1 MTSKNKK
8 NEPGLEKNREKRVR
22 IRLYKK
28 RDLDQVLDLV
38 RELESELE
46 NKFSD
51 VKLKSGVKDYKNR
64 YLKDGNKYRTFV
76 ALVNNKV
83 VGFLMGYPSLG
94 APEVDNMYDVL
105 PVSSDWTT
113 PEFYLQIT
121 FVSGPYRNQG
131 ISKKLHKEVIDYA
144 RKKGHKEVYAC
155 IAKWN
160 FPEIK
165 VIESIKFDKKDLG
178 YRYRLSLKL

>member
-1 MTSKNKK
+1 MDNNVKIRQYEKQD
-8 NEPGLEKNREKRVR
+8 LE
-22 IRLYKK
+22 
-28 RDLDQVLDLV
+28 QVLDLV
-38 RELESELE
+38 KQLESELE
-46 NKFSD
+46 NKFTD
-51 VKLKSGVKDYKNR
+51 IKLKSGVKDYRNR
-64 YLKDGNKYRTFV
+64 YLKPENKYKTFV
-76 ALVNNKV
+76 ALINNKV

-105 PVSSDWTT
+105 PVSPDWIT

-121 FVSGPYRNQG
+121 FVSKPYRNQG
-131 ISKKLHKEVIDYA
+131 ISRKLHQEVIDYA

-160 FPEIK
+160 IPEVK
-165 VIESIKFDKKDLG
+165 VIESFRFKKKDLG

>member
-1 MTSKNKK
+1 MDKK
-8 NEPGLEKNREKRVR
+8 VKIRPYKQQDLE
-22 IRLYKK
+22 
-28 RDLDQVLDLV
+28 QVLDLV

-46 NKFSD
+46 NKFTD
-51 VKLKSGVKDYKNR
+51 VKLKSGVKDYKDR
-64 YLKDGNKYRTFV
+64 YLKSRNKYKTFV
-76 ALVNNKV
+76 ALIDNKV

-105 PVSSDWTT
+105 PVSSNWTT

-121 FVSGPYRNQG
+121 FVSKLYRNQG
-131 ISKKLHKEVIDYA
+131 ISKKLHKKVIDYA
-144 RKKGHKEVYAC
+144 REKGHKEVYAC

-165 VIESIKFDKKDLG
+165 VIESIKFEKKDLG

>member
-1 MTSKNKK
+1 MDKK
-8 NEPGLEKNREKRVR
+8 VKIRPYKQQDLE
-22 IRLYKK
+22 
-28 RDLDQVLDLV
+28 QVLDLV
-38 RELESELE
+38 RELESELG
-46 NKFSD
+46 NKFTD
-51 VKLKSGVKDYKNR
+51 VKLKSGIKDYKNR
-64 YLKDGNKYRTFV
+64 YLKSGNKYKTFV
-76 ALVNNKV
+76 ALIDNKV

-94 APEVDNMYDVL
+94 APEVDNMHDVL

-121 FVSGPYRNQG
+121 FVSKPYRNQG
-131 ISKKLHKEVIDYA
+131 ISKKLHKKVIDYA
-144 RKKGHKEVYAC
+144 REKGHKEVYAC

-165 VIESIKFDKKDLG
+165 VIESIEFKKKDLG